1 MKRLLFI
8 LVLMFV
14 CQFFYSCS
22 EEKDYSGV
30 YEATVT
36 GVMNGEP
43 WKKDFYFSL
52 LKLSDKKYAFVTG
65 QYDRSYKDMWKDVR
79 NFIYMKSSNEFTG
92 NVSVSHIKEGIEAQL
107 QGQIS
112 NKCEV
117 KADVPYLVEVTNT
130 LRYGRYER
138 KIENAQC
145 TAKRIKRF

>member
-8 LVLMFV
+8 LGLMFV

-22 EEKDYSGV
+22 EENDYSGV
-30 YEATVT
+30 YIATVT

-65 QYDRSYKDMWKDVR
+65 QYDPSYTDMWKDASSI
-79 NFIYMKSSNEFTG
+79 IYMKSSNEFTG
-92 NVSVSHIKEGIEAQL
+92 NVSVIPDVWYKAQV

-117 KADVPYLVEVTNT
+117 KADVPYLVEITRSR
-130 LRYGRYER
+130 RYGMYER
-138 KIENAQC
+138 RIENAQC